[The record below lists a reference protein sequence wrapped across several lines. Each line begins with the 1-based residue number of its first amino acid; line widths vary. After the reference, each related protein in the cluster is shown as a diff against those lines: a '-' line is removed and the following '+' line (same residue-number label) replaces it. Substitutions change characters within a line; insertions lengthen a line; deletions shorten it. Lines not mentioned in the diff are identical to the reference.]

1 MSERKA
7 IWPLYLGV
15 FTISMAVLTLE
26 IALTRI
32 FSVSLWY
39 HLAFMVI
46 STALLGFGAS
56 GIFLSVRRDLLEK
69 NLERNL
75 TRFAG
80 LTAVGIVVS
89 FAIIIRLPLDPLAP
103 LAEGLTPGQ
112 QNWQIGLLV
121 LLLLA
126 DYVLVVIPFFFA
138 GLTLGSAFS
147 ALAKRI
153 STLYFADLMGAGLG
167 CLVVVGAL
175 WVLPG
180 QGVVFFSAGLA
191 ALAAVFFSRQRRL
204 GQDEVLQV
212 HRPPESAAGPSELRD
227 SRQGAG
233 DTQQQVVDR
242 GGAPSGKERGA
253 WRGTAFAAAGAVLL
267 FALSPFVDRFMP
279 LYIPP
284 SKPLSQAYADP
295 TISLAFTGFT
305 PFARVDVMYKEGA
318 SLGTWG
324 LSSRCTAPPSPEQL
338 FITIDAAAITTITHF
353 DGELDRIGFLNCA
366 PSSLAYQVR
375 GEPLESALLIGPGG
389 GIDVLTAHYNGVQ
402 RIIGAEINP
411 LIIKLVVDDALYR
424 DYAGGLYTDYPQI
437 QVELAEGRNFVSR
450 SKEKY
455 DLIQFSQVD
464 TWAAAAAGAYS
475 LSENFLYTTEAFL
488 DYYDHLTDDG
498 MLTVGRWYF
507 EPPRQAFRLVTIG
520 TTALERRGVASPAQH
535 FMVVRAGGTSTF
547 IMKKSPFTADEI
559 TRLRAVVDSL
569 DFTMLYAPDETDPNN
584 WFVRFF
590 TAPDRAKFYRDYPL
604 DVTPTTDDRPF
615 FFEYYGWSNLGNF
628 RSGKATLIILLVQA
642 LLLAGGFILWPL
654 WRFQRRG
661 LATRGARRFIV
672 YFAALGIGFIL
683 IEIGLMQRFILFLGH
698 PVYSTSVVLF
708 SVLTFSGLGSLLSG
722 RLLASPPESDR
733 EDMGERDPRQLQRWI
748 IPVLGLL
755 TICYVFVLPPLFR
768 SLLGMDLTYRVAL
781 SILLLAPLGLLMG
794 MPFPL
799 GIRLVDRVNPKLVP
813 WAWGVNGFSSVVG
826 SILAVM
832 IAQSYGFSLVIGLA
846 VIIYVGGLVAVLSL
860 GRVADRAPQQRYLGS
875 EI

>member
-1 MSERKA
+1 
-7 IWPLYLGV
+7 
-15 FTISMAVLTLE
+15 MAVLTLE

-56 GIFLSVRRDLLEK
+56 GTLLTLRRDLIEK

-75 TRFAG
+75 TLFAG
-80 LTAVGIVVS
+80 LTALAIVVC
-89 FAIIIRLPLDPLAP
+89 FTIMIRLPLDPLAP
-103 LAEGLTPGQ
+103 LTGGLTASQQTGQ
-112 QNWQIGLLV
+112 TALLI

-138 GLTLGSAFS
+138 GLTLGGTFSAF
-147 ALAKRI
+147 ARRI
-153 STLYFADLMGAGLG
+153 STLYFADLIGAGVG
-167 CLVVVGAL
+167 CLVVIGAL

-180 QGVVFFSAGLA
+180 QGVVLFAAGLA
-191 ALAAVFFSRQRRL
+191 ALAAFFFGL
-204 GQDEVLQV
+204 L
-212 HRPPESAAGPSELRD
+212 
-227 SRQGAG
+227 
-233 DTQQQVVDR
+233 
-242 GGAPSGKERGA
+242 ERGPVEEGKSSA
-253 WRGTAFAAAGAVLL
+253 PRATIVVAAGAILL
-267 FALSPFVDRFMP
+267 FALSPIADRFLP

-284 SKPLSQAYADP
+284 SKPLSQASTDP
-295 TISLAFTGFT
+295 TIDLVYTGFT
-305 PFARVDVMYKEGA
+305 PFSRIDVMYREGA

-324 LSSRCTAPPSPEQL
+324 LSPLCTAPPSPEQL
-338 FITIDAAAITTITHF
+338 FITIDAAAITTITQF
-353 DGELDRIGFLNCA
+353 DGNLERISFVNCA

-375 GEPLESALLIGPGG
+375 DQPLESALLIGPGG
-389 GIDVLTAHYNGVQ
+389 GIDVLTAYYNGVQ
-402 RIIGAEINP
+402 RILGAEINP
-411 LIIKLVVDDALYR
+411 LIVNLVASADLYR

-437 QVELAEGRNFVSR
+437 EIELAEGRNFVAR

-464 TWAAAAAGAYS
+464 TWAAAASGAYS

-488 DYYDHLTDDG
+488 DYYDHLTDEG

-520 TTALERRGVASPAQH
+520 TTALERRGVTDPAQH
-535 FMVVRAGGTSTF
+535 FMVVRAGDTSTF
-547 IMKKSPFTADEI
+547 IMKKSPFTADEMA
-559 TRLRAVVDSL
+559 RLRDVVDNL
-569 DFTMLYAPDETDPNN
+569 GFTMLYAPDETNPDN
-584 WFVRFF
+584 WFVRYFA
-590 TAPDRAKFYRDYPL
+590 APDRAKFYQDYPL

-615 FFEYYGWSNLGNF
+615 FFEYYGWSNLGDF
-628 RSGKATLIILLVQA
+628 RSGKATLVILLVQA
-642 LLLAGGFILWPL
+642 LLLAGGLILWPL
-654 WRFQRRG
+654 WRFRWHG
-661 LATRGARRFIV
+661 LATRGARRFMV
-672 YFAALGIGFIL
+672 YFAALGIGFIF

-708 SVLTFSGLGSLLSG
+708 SILTFSGIGSFISG
-722 RLLASPPESDR
+722 RLLAISPRNSNHPEAS
-733 EDMGERDPRQLQRWI
+733 ERDPRWLQRWV
-748 IPVLGLL
+748 IPLLSLL
-755 TICYVFVLPPLFR
+755 TVVYIFALPPLFR
-768 SLLGMDLTYRVAL
+768 ALLGLELTYRVAL

-799 GIRLVDRVNPKLVP
+799 GIRLVDRVNSALVP

-832 IAQSYGFSLVIGLA
+832 IAQSYGFALVMGLATAIYLIGLA
-846 VIIYVGGLVAVLSL
+846 AVLSL
-860 GRVADRAPQQRYLGS
+860 GRVAESAPQPGYLGS

>member
-1 MSERKA
+1 VSERKA

-15 FTISMAVLTLE
+15 FTTSMAVLTLE

-56 GIFLSVRRDLLEK
+56 GTFLTVRRDLLEK

-80 LTAVGIVVS
+80 LAAVGIVIS
-89 FAIIIRLPLDPLAP
+89 FAFMIRLPLDPLGP
-103 LAEGLTPGQ
+103 LAEGLTPGARA
-112 QNWQIGLLV
+112 WQTGLLI

-138 GLTLGSAFS
+138 GLTLGTAFS
-147 ALAKRI
+147 AMAKRI
-153 STLYFADLMGAGLG
+153 STLYFADLIGAGLG
-167 CLVVVGAL
+167 CLVVVGVL
-175 WVLPG
+175 WILPG
-180 QGVVFFSAGLA
+180 QGVVLFAAGLA
-191 ALAAVFFSRQRRL
+191 ALAAFFFSKQQR
-204 GQDEVLQV
+204 
-212 HRPPESAAGPSELRD
+212 
-227 SRQGAG
+227 
-233 DTQQQVVDR
+233 VDAR
-242 GGAPSGKERGA
+242 WRGA
-253 WRGTAFAAAGAVLL
+253 ESQSSVSRTTFLAAAGAILL
-267 FALSPFVDRFMP
+267 FALSPVADRFLP

-284 SKPLSQAYADP
+284 SKPLYQAHTDP
-295 TISLAFTGFT
+295 TINLVYTGFT

-318 SLGTWG
+318 SLGAWG
-324 LSSRCTAPPSPEQL
+324 LSPRCTASPPPEQL

-353 DGELDRIGFLNCA
+353 DGDLERIGFVNCA

-375 GEPLESALLIGPGG
+375 DEPLESALLIGPGG
-389 GIDVLTAHYNGVQ
+389 GIDVLTAYYNGAK

-411 LIIKLVVDDALYR
+411 LIVNLVADEALYR

-437 QVELAEGRNFVSR
+437 QVELAEGRNFIAR

-464 TWAAAAAGAYS
+464 TWAAAASGAYS

-520 TTALERRGVASPAQH
+520 TTALEQRGVADPAQH
-535 FMVVRAGGTSTF
+535 FIVVRAGGTSTF

-559 TRLRAVVDSL
+559 AHLRHVVDNL
-569 DFTMLYAPDETDPNN
+569 GFTMLYAPGETSPDN

-590 TAPDRAKFYRDYPL
+590 NAPDRAQFYRDYPL
-604 DVTPTTDDRPF
+604 DVTPTTDNRPF
-615 FFEYYGWSNLGNF
+615 FFEYYGWSNFGDF
-628 RSGKATLIILLVQA
+628 RSGKVTLVILLVQA
-642 LLLAGGFILWPL
+642 LLLASALILWPL

-672 YFAALGIGFIL
+672 YFAALGIGFIF

-708 SVLTFSGLGSLLSG
+708 GLLTFSGLGSFLSG
-722 RLLASPPESDR
+722 RLLAMSPQGYGE
-733 EDMGERDPRQLQRWI
+733 EEGGERDPRQLQRWV
-748 IPVLGLL
+748 IPLLGILTLL
-755 TICYVFVLPPLFR
+755 YIFALPPLFR
-768 SLLGMDLTYRVAL
+768 WLLGMDLTYRVAI

-799 GIRLVDRVNPKLVP
+799 GIRLVDQVNPALVP
-813 WAWGVNGFSSVVG
+813 WAWGVNGFGSVVG
-826 SILAVM
+826 SILAMV
-832 IAQSYGFSLVIGLA
+832 IAQSYGFALVIGLA
-846 VIIYVGGLVAVLSL
+846 VVIYLGGLAAALSL
-860 GRVADRAPQQRYLGS
+860 GRVAASAVQPGQVRF
-875 EI
+875 ET